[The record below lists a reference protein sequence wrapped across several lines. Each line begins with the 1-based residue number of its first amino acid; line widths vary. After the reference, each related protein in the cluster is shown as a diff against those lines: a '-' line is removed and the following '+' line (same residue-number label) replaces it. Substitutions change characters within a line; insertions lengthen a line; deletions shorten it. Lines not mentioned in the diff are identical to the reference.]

1 MEKSNRYGDLDAIVD
16 QIFGTPETPQ
26 VEAAKEVQPA
36 AETEAGK
43 PEEAP
48 QEVEATEAV
57 EEAVEASE
65 DGSEETPSDGES
77 EEEAT
82 DVAEQ
87 SDEDESAESTK
98 VSEDENS
105 FLQKLV
111 TVKVNGEEMQIP
123 VDQAVKGYQLAAAAN
138 KKFEEAATIRKE
150 AAEAV
155 DFRETFDRL
164 WASDQKQ
171 LVSHFVS
178 IADDVNGIVEAVI
191 LQAAAMGKLSPSIA
205 EALEITPEISE
216 RLAMKHQREQL
227 ANERL
232 ALQAERQAANVNQD
246 EIPDEYGY
254 TVADYRTAIDEIV
267 KVAGLTEASPDE
279 RRALIETVFK
289 HGDDT
294 GITNP
299 YLAYAS
305 YQSSQARKEVE
316 RSNRAKK
323 AVAKVAKTTKTSAAL
338 SPKGQVQHTP
348 TAPVM
353 KSTAD
358 AAAWALQ
365 ELERQVGAL

>member
-16 QIFGTPETPQ
+16 QIFGNPETPQ
-26 VEAAKEVQPA
+26 DEETKEVQPA
-36 AETEAGK
+36 AETETGK

-57 EEAVEASE
+57 EESVEVSE

-77 EEEAT
+77 DEETTE
-82 DVAEQ
+82 VAEE
-87 SDEDESAESTK
+87 SDEDESVESTED
-98 VSEDENS
+98 SEDEKS

-111 TVKVNGEEMQIP
+111 TVKVNGEEMQ
-123 VDQAVKGYQLAAAAN
+123 VSVEQAVKGYQLAAAAN

-155 DFRETFDRL
+155 EFRETFDRL
-164 WASDQKQ
+164 WSSDQKE

-178 IADDVNGIVEAVI
+178 IADDVNEIVEAVI
-191 LQAAAMGKLSPSIA
+191 LQAAAMGKLSPAIA
-205 EALEITPEISE
+205 EALEITPEVSE
-216 RLAMKHQREQL
+216 RLAMQRQREQL
-227 ANERL
+227 ESERL
-232 ALQAERQAANVNQD
+232 ALQAQKQASNVNPD

-254 TVADYRTAIDEIV
+254 TVADYRAAIDEIV
-267 KVAGLTEASPDE
+267 KVAGLSEASPEE

-289 HGDDT
+289 HGDEA

-305 YQSSQARKEVE
+305 YRDSKARKEVE

-323 AVAKVAKTTKTSAAL
+323 AVAKVASTTKTSAAL

-348 TAPVM
+348 TAPAM